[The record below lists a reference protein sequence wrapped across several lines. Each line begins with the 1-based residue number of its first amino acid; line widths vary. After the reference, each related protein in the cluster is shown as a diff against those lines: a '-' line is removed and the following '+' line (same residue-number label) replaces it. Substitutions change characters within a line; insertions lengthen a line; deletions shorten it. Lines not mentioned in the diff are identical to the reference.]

1 MRWTDPEIKAK
12 FNDSKLIES
21 GISLSLAMV
30 DEIWMPGFYLYN
42 VSDYKAFKDS
52 IQITTLQ
59 VYAGNAFND
68 NQTLVEYRMEAKAM
82 IYCGFLL
89 SRYPLDHQ
97 QCLFRF
103 GSKANDM
110 RFILFD
116 VNNTFHKEMSYQAVE
131 FEIDISFRDNLTNE
145 IGPTTPVGF
154 DIGMDRVISPF
165 IFKCYLPC
173 CAIVAASSISF
184 IIPLRAIPGRVA
196 LMVTQFLTLT
206 NLFIYQMV
214 YISYKLVTNYIIFEC
229 YLSIILNYQ
238 LK

>member
-12 FNDSKLIES
+12 FADSWSLKN
-21 GISLSLAMV
+21 GISLSLNMV
-30 DEIWMPGFYLYN
+30 NQIWMPDFYLYN

-59 VYAGNAFND
+59 VLPGNALND
-68 NQTLVEYRMEAKAM
+68 NQTLVQYSMEAKSM
-82 IYCGFLL
+82 VYCGFYL

-110 RFILFD
+110 KFVLYD
-116 VNNTFHKEMSYQAVE
+116 LNNTFHKEMKYQAVE
-131 FEIDISFRDNLTNE
+131 FEIDITFSEDLQNE
-145 IGPTTPVGF
+145 KGPTAPVGF
-154 DIGMDRVISPF
+154 DIKMDRVISPF

-173 CAIVAASSISF
+173 VAIVAASSISF

-206 NLFIYQMV
+206 NLFIYTMV
-214 YISYKLVTNYIIFEC
+214 YIF
-229 YLSIILNYQ
+229 
-238 LK
+238 